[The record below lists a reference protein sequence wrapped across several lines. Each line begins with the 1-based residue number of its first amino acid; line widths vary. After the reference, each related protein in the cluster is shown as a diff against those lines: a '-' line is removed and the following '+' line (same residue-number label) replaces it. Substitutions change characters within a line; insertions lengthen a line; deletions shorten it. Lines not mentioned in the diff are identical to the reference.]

1 IATNVMPLPEEIHN
15 QFNLEYLKQMRSN
28 NMMSSEMS
36 YNISKKTR
44 YSTGFGVLKKAL
56 NLAISLNCDDEL
68 LGILHRFIG
77 DKQKLST
84 NYSTIDND
92 NNKDHT
98 NTNQNSDNS
107 DIPIQVTDPPKR
119 GRPSNWLTSS
129 TECDNTVSKCK
140 RQALAPLDK
149 NIQFNKS
156 IFKETNNT
164 YIEVDQDNELS
175 ADNQVREE
183 GAVNKYKCGVC
194 GSFGHNARNKKTCSQ
209 QNSS

>member
-1 IATNVMPLPEEIHN
+1 
-15 QFNLEYLKQMRSN
+15 
-28 NMMSSEMS
+28 MS

-68 LGILHRFIG
+68 LSILYRFIG
-77 DKQKLST
+77 NKQKLST

-98 NTNQNSDNS
+98 NTNQNSDNF
-107 DIPIQVTDPPKR
+107 DDPIQVTDPLVVRKR
-119 GRPSNWLTSS
+119 GRPSNRLKSS
-129 TECDNTVSKCK
+129 TECDNIVSKCK
-140 RQALAPLDK
+140 RQALAPLDE
-149 NIQFNKS
+149 NIQFNKN

-164 YIEVDQDNELS
+164 YIEVNQDNELS
-175 ADNQVREE
+175 TDNQVREE

-194 GSFGHNARNKKTCSQ
+194 GGFGHNTRNKKKCSQ
-209 QNSS
+209 QNSL